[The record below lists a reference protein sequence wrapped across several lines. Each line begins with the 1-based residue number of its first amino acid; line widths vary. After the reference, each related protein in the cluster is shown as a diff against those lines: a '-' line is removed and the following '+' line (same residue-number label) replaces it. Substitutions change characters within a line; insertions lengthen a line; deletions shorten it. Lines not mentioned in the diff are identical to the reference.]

1 LRVRYFSRNRLAPE
15 VEFES
20 GGAVYCNS
28 LEELL
33 SGSDIVS
40 VNCPLNTST
49 TGLLGSK
56 EFGQMKDG
64 VFFVN
69 TARGAIVDELALIEA
84 LETGKVC
91 RAGLDVFPAEPNIK

>member
-1 LRVRYFSRNRLAPE
+1 
-15 VEFES
+15 
-20 GGAVYCNS
+20 
-28 LEELL
+28 
-33 SGSDIVS
+33 
-40 VNCPLNTST
+40 
-49 TGLLGSK
+49 
-56 EFGQMKDG
+56 MKDG